1 MSSSL
6 SWLTP
11 HTFDLAIIALI
22 GLGLGL
28 AVARIRNDFMRG
40 PRWPEPTSQADRP
53 ASEPQTTEE

>member
-11 HTFDLAIIALI
+11 HTFDLVIIALI

-28 AVARIRNDFMRG
+28 AVARIRNDFRRG
-40 PRWPEPTSQADRP
+40 PRWPEPTS
-53 ASEPQTTEE
+53 EPNTTEE